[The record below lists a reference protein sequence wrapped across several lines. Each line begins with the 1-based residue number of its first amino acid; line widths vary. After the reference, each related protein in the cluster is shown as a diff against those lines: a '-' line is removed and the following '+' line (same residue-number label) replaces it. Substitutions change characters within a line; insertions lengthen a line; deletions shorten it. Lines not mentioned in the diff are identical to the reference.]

1 MRGGAIP
8 VLIWGGLI
16 AVLLTINGIW
26 TDDRIQILMFGFAVA
41 VLWAAVVGLW
51 LSHRQALRRG
61 PPALRSVPEA
71 VPANSL
77 AALGLGLSTAAMLF
91 SVVFGK
97 FILFIGAGVW
107 VVCAG
112 RLWVEVRAQR
122 RSVEAERDR
131 W

>member
-8 VLIWGGLI
+8 VLLWAGLVLI
-16 AVLLTINGIW
+16 LLAVNAVW
-26 TDDRIQILMFGFAVA
+26 TTDRIQILMFGFAVF
-41 VLWAAVVGLW
+41 VLLAAVIGLW
-51 LSHRQALRRG
+51 LSHRQALRKG
-61 PPALRSVPEA
+61 PPSLRTTPEA
-71 VPANSL
+71 VPATSL

-107 VVCAG
+107 VVSAG

-122 RSVEAERDR
+122 KSVDAERER